1 MWIMDDRDNPTIIN
15 KWSRWKFADS
25 FQSIKQERI
34 DRLKYANELYKQG
47 LKQIEI
53 ADIMNL
59 SRAAVC
65 QYIREGKKDE
75 K

>member
-15 KWSRWKFADS
+15 KWSRWEFVDS

-65 QYIREGKKDE
+65 KYIREGKKDE